1 MRRGCAGI
9 RIGLAAL
16 LSGCAVDAA
25 EPADLPWDEQPIT
38 SSSWRL
44 RWPADAAAIQS
55 NDLGYTVEID
65 QLWLVVHSVALSQC
79 ESVASS
85 WLAPLFDAAIG
96 TAHAAHGGEEEPSQ
110 QLLSAA
116 VTPGFDEG
124 TATTEFV
131 SATYCGVWVMLARAE
146 PGTVGPDGDSA
157 DGSVLRI
164 EGRWSRG
171 EEEGEIRIDSSL
183 TDSRIRPWAEIKQ
196 VGSGD
201 HVEVSLE
208 LPATGIWDGLDFA
221 TQNDDAL
228 AWAVLENVLDGA
240 VISARRE

>member
-1 MRRGCAGI
+1 MITALLRMA
-9 RIGLAAL
+9 LVPAVL
-16 LSGCAVDAA
+16 LSGCTAGSEDPV
-25 EPADLPWDEQPIT
+25 PWEDQGV
-38 SSSWRL
+38 SSAQWQI
-44 RWPADAAAIQS
+44 RWPADAATIQS

-65 QLWLVVHSVALSQC
+65 QLWVVVHSVALSQC

-157 DGSVLRI
+157 DGSVLRV

-183 TDSRIRPWAEIKQ
+183 TDSRIRPWAEINQ

-201 HVEVSLE
+201 HVEVSLD

-221 TQNDDAL
+221 VQNDDAL
-228 AWAVLENVLDGA
+228 AWGVLENALDGA